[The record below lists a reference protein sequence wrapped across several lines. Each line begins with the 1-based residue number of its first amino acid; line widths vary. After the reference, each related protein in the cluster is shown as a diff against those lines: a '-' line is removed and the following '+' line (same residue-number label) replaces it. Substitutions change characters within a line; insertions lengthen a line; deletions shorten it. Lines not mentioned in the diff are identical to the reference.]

1 MGNISRTTLATSSP
15 LNLTQGFGFFP
26 ANTTIDNPSPPTI
39 IGIGAA
45 PSLSQTLIDETVPLG
60 LFRFRLS
67 VGSQMIAG
75 AFFGYN
81 LGYDVQGFTTN
92 TGDAFLEFFN
102 DSSQGG
108 AGFGFGFTLS
118 FSFRLDRSEIT
129 GFDFAGGFRST
140 WLRVLS
146 TSATATIDLIAITLR
161 ILRASGI
168 NVPLD
173 QISTAGSLGASGA
186 IWGLFSS
193 VSDEFRTRGSLTLRP
208 QINVSGNILSL
219 IPQLRAP
226 LKALK
231 KAGGKLKVGP
241 QLNIIFPVTIEIVR
255 LTTEDGDYDFDR
267 FNAPTFR
274 FNGGPNGATTPTI
287 QDFSIVHSHSIG
299 LLFTLEIK
307 ASFSMWGMFSL
318 SASLPVDLTTVLP
331 IQPLGVSNLL
341 GPFFTT
347 LNSQQNMAQDD
358 SAERALAADLP
369 EVIWG

>member
-1 MGNISRTTLATSSP
+1 MGTINSTSLATSSP
-15 LNLTQGFGFFP
+15 LNLTRGFGFFP

-45 PSLSQTLIDETVPLG
+45 PSLSHTLLDQQLPLG
-60 LFRFRLS
+60 IFRFRIS
-67 VGSQMIAG
+67 VSTQMIAG

-81 LGYDVQGFTTN
+81 LGYRVSGFTTSAG
-92 TGDAFLEFFN
+92 TAFLEFSN

-118 FSFRLDRSEIT
+118 FSFRVDRGNVRFSFAR
-129 GFDFAGGFRST
+129 GFETT
-140 WLRVLS
+140 WVRVLN
-146 TSATATIDLIAITLR
+146 TSASATIDLIAITLR

-168 NVPLD
+168 NVPLE
-173 QISTAGSLGASGA
+173 QISAAGSLGASGA

-193 VSDEFRTRGSLTLRP
+193 VSSEFASRGSLTLRP
-208 QINVSGNILSL
+208 QIQVSGNILSL

-231 KAGGKLKVGP
+231 KAGGKFTVGP

-267 FNAPTFR
+267 FNVPTFR
-274 FNGGPNGATTPTI
+274 FTGGPAGPTTNPI
-287 QDFSIVHSHSIG
+287 QNVSIVHSHSIG

-307 ASFSMWGMFSL
+307 ASFSMWGIF
-318 SASLPVDLTTVLP
+318 SASASIPIDLTSVLPVP
-331 IQPLGVSNLL
+331 ALGVSNLL

-347 LNSQQNMAQDD
+347 LNNQQNLARKD
-358 SAERALAADLP
+358 SEKRVLAAELP
-369 EVIWG
+369 EVVWG